1 MGKNEMKEIDFAL
14 LLMKDGK
21 ISAAKDLLAD
31 LLQSDPQNPDALLHL
46 GMCYSQLDNPE
57 KAVQTLSE
65 CVRHHPGHANAYVAL
80 GYAHSLL
87 RENGQARECFQ
98 KALELEPENSFALQN
113 LGNLYGME
121 NDFARAIECFEKSL
135 AVNPADQQTAYCAGY
150 VCLQTEKFDM
160 AEKYFGLAVDLD
172 RSTQLAEAAM
182 EMMRSIAE
190 RSR

>member
-1 MGKNEMKEIDFAL
+1 MKEIDFAL
-14 LLMKDGK
+14 MLMKDGK
-21 ISAAKDLLAD
+21 ISAAKDMLAD
-31 LLQSDPQNPDALLHL
+31 LLESDPQNPDILFHL

-57 KAVQTLSE
+57 KAVQVLSA
-65 CVRHHPGHANAYVAL
+65 CVKHHSGYADAYVAL
-80 GYAHSLL
+80 GYAYALL
-87 RENGQARECFQ
+87 RENGPAREHFQ
-98 KALELEPENSFALQN
+98 KALEIEPENSFALQN
-113 LGNLYGME
+113 LGSLYGME

-150 VCLQTEKFDM
+150 ACFQTEKFDL
-160 AEKYFGLAVDLD
+160 AEKYLGLAVDLD